1 MTPRYTVDGYRL
13 REAREDSELSLEDL
27 SLKTGLD
34 SEQLVSIERNE
45 WTPGLTVLGMISR
58 ELGLETHTL
67 IEWDSLWIV

>member
-34 SEQLVSIERNE
+34 SEQLGSIERNE

-67 IEWDSLWIV
+67 IEWDPLWIV

>member
-67 IEWDSLWIV
+67 IEWDPLWIV

>member
-13 REAREDSELSLEDL
+13 HEARTDSELSLEDL
-27 SLKTGLD
+27 SRRTGLD
-34 SEQLVSIERNE
+34 SEQLRSIEHNE

-67 IEWDSLWIV
+67 IEWDPLWIV